1 MSEEKFDENKD
12 VFRRMGPRRTAKE
25 GPPDGDERRTA
36 KADRRHDHNR
46 MYATFFI
53 EDHFFG
59 VEVEKVQEVFRSQ
72 EITSVPLAPPVI
84 AGLINLRGEIVT
96 TLELRNRLGFR
107 PRPAGME
114 AMSVV
119 IRTEEGAVNLLVDQI
134 GDVIEVTPAL
144 FEPPP
149 ETVDPQLGSVLDGV
163 YKLDDRIFLALNT
176 EAVIRGVGTSPNE
189 IFSKPSSGV

>member
-1 MSEEKFDENKD
+1 MDESPDRGKE
-12 VFRRMGPRRTAKE
+12 FIPRAGPRRTADV
-25 GPPDGDERRTA
+25 GPPGSVERRVA
-36 KADRRHDHNR
+36 KADRRHDNNR

-59 VEVEKVQEVFRSQ
+59 IEVEKVQEVFTAQ
-72 EITSVPLAPPVI
+72 EITPVPLAPPVI

-96 TLELRNRLGFR
+96 ALDLRNRLGFP

-119 IRTEEGAVNLLVDQI
+119 VRTAEGSVNLLVDQI
-134 GDVIEVTPAL
+134 GDVIEVLPTL

-149 ETVDPQLGSVLDGV
+149 ETVDPQMAAVLDGV
-163 YKLDDRIFLALNT
+163 YKLEERLFLALNIQAIVHGFLST
-176 EAVIRGVGTSPNE
+176 TGKIE
-189 IFSKPSSGV
+189 SSER